1 MEISLSGGIPEN
13 CTGANVGRH
22 KCWSRAAMRPDGY
35 EYYEI
40 LIVYV
45 DNIMIISHLGDHVA
59 KQISDFYKIKEVS

>member
-1 MEISLSGGIPEN
+1 
-13 CTGANVGRH
+13 
-22 KCWSRAAMRPDGY
+22 MRPDGY